1 LIERGY
7 YKNSQLSGLGERR
20 FRNGNVYVGEF
31 KNNEFEGTG
40 ILKNNIK
47 KNWVSGQFERGHLTE
62 LGKYSNDGTE
72 KTSLKILEGIHQRKT
87 SWVSKDI
94 NLINTQFLDNEI
106 NKILQFKNNEQ
117 MMNL

>member
-94 NLINTQFLDNEI
+94 NLINTQFLDHEI